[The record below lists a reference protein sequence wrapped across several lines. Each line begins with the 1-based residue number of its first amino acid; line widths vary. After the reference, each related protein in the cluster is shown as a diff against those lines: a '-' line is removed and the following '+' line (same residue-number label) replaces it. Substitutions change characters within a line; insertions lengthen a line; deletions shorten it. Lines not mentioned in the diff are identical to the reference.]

1 MSECQ
6 VVRTR
11 EGYLVNTCTGE
22 VVDFDGYE
30 GTDFSNIEYYERARE
45 QVRKTR
51 EDRVKIRNLKKV
63 VLSYLLSIMDE
74 REKEEFYRVLGE
86 VEKHGRVDSAM
97 YIAIFEFIREKEGKP
112 VSRDYLEFLKAK
124 GIGAYSVRQ
133 RKKLLRLTLKEDPVV
148 QFINNEYEGD
158 RDEARLVYCLLK
170 RYGLMDGKARRRKEI
185 LLEYLR
191 DEEKKKRLLVRFYE
205 DWYIMHR
212 KEEIFPG
219 DPVRIPLLDV
229 S

>member
-22 VVDFDGYE
+22 IVDFDGYE

-45 QVRKTR
+45 KVRRAEK
-51 EDRVKIRNLKKV
+51 DRAKVRNLKKV

-74 REKEEFYRVLGE
+74 RKKEEFYRVLSE

-133 RKKLLRLTLKEDPVV
+133 RKKLLRMTLKEDPVIHY
-148 QFINNEYEGD
+148 INNEYEGD
-158 RDEARLVYCLLK
+158 KDEARLVYHLLK
-170 RYGLMDGKARRRKEI
+170 RYGLMDGKAKRRKEI

-191 DEEKKKRLLVRFYE
+191 DEEKKKKLLVRFYE

-219 DPVRIPLLDV
+219 DPIRIPLLDI

>member
-1 MSECQ
+1 MSGCQ
-6 VVRTR
+6 VVKTR
-11 EGYLVNTCTGE
+11 EGYIVNTCTGE
-22 VVDFDGYE
+22 VIDFEGYDVVDY
-30 GTDFSNIEYYERARE
+30 SNLEYYERTRE

-51 EDRVKIRNLKKV
+51 EDRAKIRNLKKV
-63 VLSYLLSIMDE
+63 VMNYLLSIMDE
-74 REKEEFYRVLGE
+74 REKEEFFRFLNE
-86 VEKHGRVDSAM
+86 VERHGRVDSAM

-124 GIGAYSVRQ
+124 GIGAHSVRQ
-133 RKKLLRLTLKEDPVV
+133 RKKLLRATLNEDPV
-148 QFINNEYEGD
+148 INYIDNEYEGD
-158 RDEARLVYCLLK
+158 KDEARLVYCLLK

-185 LLEYLR
+185 LLEHLR
-191 DEEKKKRLLVRFYE
+191 DEEKKKKLLVRFYE

-219 DPVRIPLLDV
+219 DPVRIPLLYI